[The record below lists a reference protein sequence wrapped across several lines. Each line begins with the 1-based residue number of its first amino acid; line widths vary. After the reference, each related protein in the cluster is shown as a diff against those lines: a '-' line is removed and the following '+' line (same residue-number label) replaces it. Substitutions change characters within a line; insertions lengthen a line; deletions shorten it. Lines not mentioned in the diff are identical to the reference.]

1 MVVLFGYM
9 PINEVP
15 HEAVIESETDGRK
28 NKVVKT
34 QERKMYLTL
43 NFLMRHMTCSKF

>member
-15 HEAVIESETDGRK
+15 HEAVIESETEGRK
-28 NKVVKT
+28 NKFVKT
-34 QERKMYLTL
+34 QDTKMYLTL